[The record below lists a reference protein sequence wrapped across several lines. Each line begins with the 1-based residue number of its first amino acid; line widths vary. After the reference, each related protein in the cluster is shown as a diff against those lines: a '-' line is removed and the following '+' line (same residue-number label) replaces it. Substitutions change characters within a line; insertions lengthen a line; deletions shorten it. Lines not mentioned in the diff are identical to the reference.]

1 MDARVPLR
9 HLIGWLILGLGL
21 LFSALETQR
30 VLVLD
35 ETLNGVPAEIPWM
48 SCLLGAYLGMFASVF
63 SERLRAAMIVS
74 AYVMFSGFLFWL
86 IWAFHQPMLWP

>member
-1 MDARVPLR
+1 MDARIPQR

-21 LFSALETQR
+21 LFSALETR
-30 VLVLD
+30 RLLD
-35 ETLNGVPAEIPWM
+35 IGETFRGIPAEIPLM
-48 SCLLGAYLGMFASVF
+48 ACLLGAYLGMFASVF

-86 IWAFHQPMLWP
+86 IWAFHQPMVWP